1 MSVLSGGHPLSNG
14 TPGRAENREGI
25 GSLNKGLGFFEN
37 VLESAKIP
45 DLNWNL
51 LHEDLSLPSAVLYQD
66 RLQHN
71 LDWMQRFITAYGVKL
86 APHGKTTM
94 APKLFEMQLKSGAWG
109 ITLATAQQTLVAYRH
124 GVRRVLMANQLI
136 GRENMAIIS
145 RLLQDAAFEYY
156 CLVDSAA
163 QANLLGEFFFKNA
176 QPLNV
181 LLEVG
186 MPGGRTGIR
195 DDQQLEAT
203 LAALQSWSTT
213 LVLSGIELYE
223 GVLEDEVLVRT
234 FLERA
239 VVVTRTLAAENRFQR
254 APILLSG
261 AGSAW
266 YDVVADVFTAA
277 TFKNAVEIVLR
288 PGCYL
293 THDAGMYREAQ
304 ARIMQR
310 NPIADQM
317 RTGLLPALQVWAYV
331 QSVSEPGK
339 AIIAMGKRDA
349 AFDAGLP
356 TPALHYK
363 PGDAA
368 PKGAPA
374 HWALTKMMDQH
385 AFMQIGEEDDVH
397 VGDMIGF
404 DISHPCL
411 TFDKWRTLPILNAE
425 YRVVDVIQTFF

>member
-1 MSVLSGGHPLSNG
+1 
-14 TPGRAENREGI
+14 
-25 GSLNKGLGFFEN
+25 
-37 VLESAKIP
+37 VLESAEIP

-71 LDWMQRFITAYGVKL
+71 LDWMQRFIAAYGVKL

-109 ITLATAQQTLVAYRH
+109 ITLATAQQTHVAHRH

-163 QANLLGEFFFKNA
+163 QANLLGEFFSNNA

-181 LLEVG
+181 LLELGV
-186 MPGGRTGIR
+186 PGGRTGIY

-203 LAALQSWSTT
+203 LAALQNWSTT

-223 GVLEDEVLVRT
+223 GVLEDEGLVRP

-239 VVVTRTLAAENRFQR
+239 VAVTQKLATERRFQR
-254 APILLSG
+254 VPMLLSG
-261 AGSAW
+261 AGSTW

-277 TFKNAVEIVLR
+277 TFKDAVEIVLR

-293 THDAGMYREAQ
+293 IHDAGMYREAQ
-304 ARIMQR
+304 AKIMHR
-310 NPIADQM
+310 NPIANQM
-317 RTGLLPALQVWAYV
+317 RVGLLPALQVWAYV
-331 QSVSEPGK
+331 QSMPEPGK
-339 AIIAMGKRDA
+339 AILAMGKRDA

-363 PGDAA
+363 PGDPA

-385 AFMQIGEEDDVH
+385 AFMQMSEEDDVH

-411 TFDKWRTLPILNAE
+411 TLDKWRTLPILNAE

>member
-1 MSVLSGGHPLSNG
+1 
-14 TPGRAENREGI
+14 
-25 GSLNKGLGFFEN
+25 
-37 VLESAKIP
+37 
-45 DLNWNL
+45 
-51 LHEDLSLPSAVLYQD
+51 
-66 RLQHN
+66 LQHN
-71 LDWMQRFITAYGVKL
+71 LDWMQRFIAAYGVKL

-94 APKLFEMQLKSGAWG
+94 APKLFEMQLKGGAWG

-163 QANLLGEFFFKNA
+163 QVDLLGEFFSNQA
-176 QPLNV
+176 QGLNV
-181 LLEVG
+181 LLELGVT
-186 MPGGRTGIR
+186 GGRTGIR
-195 DDQQLEAT
+195 DDQQLETT
-203 LAALQSWSTT
+203 LAALQRWSTT
-213 LVLSGIELYE
+213 LVLSGMEIYE
-223 GVLEDEVLVRT
+223 GILEDEAPVRAL
-234 FLERA
+234 LEHA
-239 VVVTRTLAAENRFQR
+239 VTVTRRLAAEKRFQR

-277 TFKNAVEIVLR
+277 SFADAVEIVLR

-293 THDAGMYREAQ
+293 THDAGIYREAQ
-304 ARIMQR
+304 TKIMRR
-310 NPIADQM
+310 NPIANQM
-317 RTGLLPALQVWAYV
+317 RTGLVPALQVWAYV
-331 QSVSEPGK
+331 QSVPEPGK

-356 TPALHYK
+356 TPALHYR

-368 PKGAPA
+368 PKEVPV
-374 HWALTKMMDQH
+374 HWALTRMMDQH
-385 AFMQIGEEDDVH
+385 AFMQMGEEDDVH

-411 TFDKWRTLPILNAE
+411 TFDKWRTLPVLNAE

>member
-1 MSVLSGGHPLSNG
+1 M
-14 TPGRAENREGI
+14 ENQEGI
-25 GSLNKGLGFFEN
+25 GSLHKGLGFFEN
-37 VLESAKIP
+37 VLESAEIP
-45 DLNWNL
+45 GLNWNL

-71 LDWMQRFITAYGVKL
+71 LDWMQRFISAYGVKL

-94 APKLFEMQLKSGAWG
+94 APKLFEMQLKGGAWG

-145 RLLQDAAFEYY
+145 RLLQDVAFEYY

-163 QANLLGEFFFKNA
+163 QVDLLGEFFSNHA
-176 QPLNV
+176 QGLNV
-181 LLEVG
+181 LLELGV
-186 MPGGRTGIR
+186 PGGRTGIR

-203 LAALQSWSTT
+203 LAALQRWSAT
-213 LVLSGIELYE
+213 LVLSGIEIYE
-223 GVLEDEVLVRT
+223 GVLEDEAPVRAL
-234 FLERA
+234 LERA
-239 VVVTRTLAAENRFQR
+239 VTVTRRLAAEKRFQR

-277 TFKNAVEIVLR
+277 SLADAVEIVLR

-293 THDAGMYREAQ
+293 THDVGMYREAQ
-304 ARIMQR
+304 TKIMRR
-310 NPIADQM
+310 NPIANQM
-317 RTGLLPALQVWAYV
+317 RTGLVPALQVWAYV
-331 QSVSEPGK
+331 QSVPEPGK

-356 TPALHYK
+356 TPALHYR

-368 PKGAPA
+368 PKKAPV

-385 AFMQIGEEDDVH
+385 AFMQIREEDDVR

-425 YRVVDVIQTFF
+425 YQVVDVIRTFF

>member
-1 MSVLSGGHPLSNG
+1 V
-14 TPGRAENREGI
+14 ENQEGI
-25 GSLNKGLGFFEN
+25 GSLHKGLGFFEN
-37 VLESAKIP
+37 VLESAEIP
-45 DLNWNL
+45 GLNWNL

-71 LDWMQRFITAYGVKL
+71 LDWMQRFISAYGVKL

-94 APKLFEMQLKSGAWG
+94 APKLFEMQLKGGAWG

-145 RLLQDAAFEYY
+145 RLLQDVAFEYY

-163 QANLLGEFFFKNA
+163 QVDLLGEFFSNHA
-176 QPLNV
+176 QGLNV
-181 LLEVG
+181 LLELGV
-186 MPGGRTGIR
+186 PGGRTGIR

-203 LAALQSWSTT
+203 LAALQRWSAT
-213 LVLSGIELYE
+213 LVLSGIEIYE
-223 GVLEDEVLVRT
+223 GVLEDEAPVRAL
-234 FLERA
+234 LERA
-239 VVVTRTLAAENRFQR
+239 VTVTRRLAAEKRFQR
-254 APILLSG
+254 PPILLSG

-277 TFKNAVEIVLR
+277 SFADAVEIVLR

-293 THDAGMYREAQ
+293 THDVGMYREAQ
-304 ARIMQR
+304 TKIMRR
-310 NPIADQM
+310 NPIANQM
-317 RTGLLPALQVWAYV
+317 RTGLVPALQVWAYV
-331 QSVSEPGK
+331 QSVPEPGK

-356 TPALHYK
+356 TPALHYR

-368 PKGAPA
+368 PKVAPV

>member
-1 MSVLSGGHPLSNG
+1 V
-14 TPGRAENREGI
+14 ENQEGI
-25 GSLNKGLGFFEN
+25 GSLHKGLGFFEN
-37 VLESAKIP
+37 VLEPAKILG
-45 DLNWNL
+45 LNWNL
-51 LHEDLSLPSAVLYQD
+51 LREDLSLPSAVLYQD

-71 LDWMQRFITAYGVKL
+71 LDWMQRFIAAYGVKL

-94 APKLFEMQLKSGAWG
+94 APKLFEMQLKGGAWG

-156 CLVDSAA
+156 CLVDSKA
-163 QANLLGEFFFKNA
+163 QVDLLGEFFLNRA
-176 QPLNV
+176 QRLNV
-181 LLEVG
+181 LLELGV
-186 MPGGRTGIR
+186 PGGRTGVR
-195 DDQQLEAT
+195 DDQQLETT
-203 LAALQSWSTT
+203 LTALQRWSAT
-213 LVLSGIELYE
+213 LVLSGIEIYE
-223 GVLEDEVLVRT
+223 GVLEDAAHVRA

-239 VVVTRTLAAENRFQR
+239 VTVTRRLAAEKRFAR
-254 APILLSG
+254 TPILLSG

-277 TFKNAVEIVLR
+277 SFGDAVEIVLR

-293 THDAGMYREAQ
+293 THDTGMYREAQ
-304 ARIMQR
+304 TKIMQR
-310 NPIADQM
+310 NPIAHQM
-317 RTGLLPALQVWAYV
+317 RTCLLPALQVWAYV
-331 QSVSEPGK
+331 QSLPEPGK

-356 TPALHYK
+356 TPALHYR

-368 PKGAPA
+368 PKEAPV
-374 HWALTKMMDQH
+374 HWAVTKMMDQH
-385 AFMQIGEEDDVH
+385 AFMQIGEEDDAH

>member
-1 MSVLSGGHPLSNG
+1 
-14 TPGRAENREGI
+14 
-25 GSLNKGLGFFEN
+25 

-71 LDWMQRFITAYGVKL
+71 LDWMQRFIAAYGVKL

-145 RLLQDAAFEYY
+145 RLLQDPAFEYY

-163 QANLLGEFFFKNA
+163 QANLLGEFFFNNA

-223 GVLEDEVLVRT
+223 GVLEDEVLVRA

-239 VVVTRTLAAENRFQR
+239 VVVTRTLAAENRFQQ

-304 ARIMQR
+304 AKIMHRNRIA
-310 NPIADQM
+310 NQM
-317 RTGLLPALQVWAYV
+317 RSGLLPALQVWAYV
-331 QSVSEPGK
+331 QSVPEPGK

-397 VGDMIGF
+397 VGHMIGF

-411 TFDKWRTLPILNAE
+411 TFDRWRTLPILNAE

>member
-1 MSVLSGGHPLSNG
+1 
-14 TPGRAENREGI
+14 
-25 GSLNKGLGFFEN
+25 
-37 VLESAKIP
+37 VLETAEITN
-45 DLNWNL
+45 LNWNL

-71 LDWMQRFITAYGVKL
+71 LDWMQRFIAAYGVKL

-94 APKLFEMQLKSGAWG
+94 APKLFEMQLKGGAWG
-109 ITLATAQQTLVAYRH
+109 ITLATAQQTLLAYRH

-163 QANLLGEFFFKNA
+163 QANLLGEFFSNNA
-176 QPLNV
+176 RPLNV
-181 LLEVG
+181 LLELGV
-186 MPGGRTGIR
+186 PGGRTGIR
-195 DDQQLEAT
+195 DDRQLEAT
-203 LAALQSWSTT
+203 LNALKNWSTT

-223 GVLEDEVLVRT
+223 GVLEDEGLVRA

-239 VVVTRTLAAENRFQR
+239 VAVTRKLATEKRFQR
-254 APILLSG
+254 APMLLSG

-277 TFKNAVEIVLR
+277 TFKDAVEIVLR

-310 NPIADQM
+310 NPIANQM

-331 QSVSEPGK
+331 QSVPEPGK
-339 AIIAMGKRDA
+339 AIIGMGKRDA

-356 TPALHYK
+356 TPALHYR

-385 AFMQIGEEDDVH
+385 AFMQIGEEDEVH

>member
-1 MSVLSGGHPLSNG
+1 
-14 TPGRAENREGI
+14 
-25 GSLNKGLGFFEN
+25 
-37 VLESAKIP
+37 VLETAKITN
-45 DLNWNL
+45 LNWNL

-71 LDWMQRFITAYGVKL
+71 LDWMQRFIAAYGVKL

-94 APKLFEMQLKSGAWG
+94 APKLFEMQLKGGAWG
-109 ITLATAQQTLVAYRH
+109 ITLATAQQTLVAHRH

-145 RLLQDAAFEYY
+145 RLLQDAEFEYY

-163 QANLLGEFFFKNA
+163 QANLLGEFFSNNA
-176 QPLNV
+176 RPLNV
-181 LLEVG
+181 LLELGV
-186 MPGGRTGIR
+186 PGGRTGIR

-223 GVLEDEVLVRT
+223 GVLEDEALVRA

-266 YDVVADVFTAA
+266 YDVVAAVFTAA
-277 TFKNAVEIVLR
+277 TFKDAVEIVLR

-310 NPIADQM
+310 NPIANQM

-331 QSVSEPGK
+331 QSVPEPGK

-356 TPALHYK
+356 TPALHYR

-368 PKGAPA
+368 PKGAPV

-385 AFMQIGEEDDVH
+385 AFMQIDEEDDVH